1 MLRNFVRKRPFL
13 SFYILAWIFASL
25 ANLLL
30 FTYGKDVM
38 QLYFKM
44 EYPFGLNH
52 FNIIVPFFWATMAP
66 FAVFGILF
74 PSAPSVSAI
83 IISGIDKGKAAIKHL
98 LSRYRPWREGIKA
111 SEALKWYAVIVGSII
126 AVVVC
131 ELLWLKGSNP
141 DAFQKSL
148 EALRL
153 GTPHLAILFFVMS
166 SFMDVG
172 GFWEELGWRGY
183 ALPYLLDKMRSPL
196 TVSVVLGIL
205 WGIWHL
211 PREIPWLIKGA
222 PLGPFFVGQVWFLI
236 HTVSMSIIITFFFH
250 KTGGSIIP
258 AIMIHGLSNYFGR
271 ALFDSVAIT
280 PITHHDMTLSVYE
293 IVMIGVAILL
303 IVVTGPNL
311 GKQKGNMG
319 HSDMQKM

>member
-1 MLRNFVRKRPFL
+1 MVKEFVRKRPFL
-13 SFYILAWIFASL
+13 SFYLLAWVFASL

-38 QLYFKM
+38 QFYFKM
-44 EYPFGLNH
+44 DYPFGLNH
-52 FNIIVPFFWATMAP
+52 FNIIVPFFWVTLAP

-74 PSAPSVSAI
+74 PAAPSVSAL
-83 IISGIDKGKAAIKHL
+83 IISGVDKGKAAVKHL
-98 LSRYRPWREGIKA
+98 LSRYKPWREGIQA
-111 SEALKWYAVIVGSII
+111 SEALKWYAIIVFSII
-126 AVVVC
+126 AVVAC
-131 ELLWLKGSNP
+131 ELLWLKGTNP
-141 DAFQKSL
+141 EAFQKSFA
-148 EALRL
+148 ALRL
-153 GTPHLAILFFVMS
+153 SAPHLAILFFVMS

-196 TVSVVLGIL
+196 TVSVVLGFL

-211 PREIPWLIKGA
+211 PREVPWLLKGA
-222 PLGPFFVGQVWFLI
+222 PLGPFLTGQAWFLL
-236 HTVSMSIIITFFFH
+236 HTISMSIIITFFFH
-250 KTGGSIIP
+250 KTGGSVIP

-293 IVMIGVAILL
+293 IIMIVVAILL
-303 IVVTGPNL
+303 IVITGPNL
-311 GKQKGNMG
+311 GKRKEQLD
-319 HSDMQKM
+319 SL